1 MQPCF
6 LKPYLYFSLPPQ
18 LPVSQTVPIIQ
29 GELPIGAP
37 SLAQSSA
44 APVMSHFLP
53 VGQAIQPPLL
63 PQFSASQMPIP
74 APHVS
79 VAQPCFPSLSISMA
93 AGINQPLLT
102 LATSAAAAAIP
113 VGSTVVPSQLPTL
126 LQPVAQL
133 SSQVLP
139 QLLQPGVQS
148 MGLPPTLGQTAEVPL
163 PATDALYQVFWESS
177 KSPSL

>member
-1 MQPCF
+1 M
-6 LKPYLYFSLPPQ
+6 
-18 LPVSQTVPIIQ
+18 PIIQ

-102 LATSAAAAAIP
+102 LATSAAATAI
-113 VGSTVVPSQLPTL
+113 
-126 LQPVAQL
+126 PVAQL

-163 PATDALYQVFWESS
+163 PATDALYQVFWGSS
-177 KSPSL
+177 KSPCL